1 MARLPRLVVPNQLHL
16 ILQKGNDDKV
26 IFADEDDYHVFL
38 DRLKEASRQF
48 QVAIHAY
55 ILMPDHLH
63 LLATPKD
70 ETGLSKM
77 MQWMGRHY
85 VPYFNRKYLRT
96 GTLWQGRYRATVLEA
111 GTYFLRCCL
120 YLESNPV
127 RSKLVGDAIDFPWSS
142 FQHHIGLKN
151 DPIITDHPL
160 YWALGNTPFQRE
172 AAYKEMMQHGFSAT
186 ELAEITAATMM
197 SWPLGS
203 EQFKLELA
211 KLTSRRVTPLKRG
224 RPVKSSAQ

>member
-16 ILQKGNDDKV
+16 IVQKGNDNKI
-26 IFADEDDYHVFL
+26 IFADDDDYHFFL
-38 DRLKEASRQF
+38 ERLREASRQF

-77 MQWMGRHY
+77 MQWIGRHY
-85 VPYFNRKYLRT
+85 VPYFNRKYQRN

-111 GTYFLRCCL
+111 EPYFLRCSL

-127 RSKLVGDAIDFPWSS
+127 RSKLVGDAADFIWSS
-142 FQHHIGLKN
+142 YQHHIGLRI
-151 DPIITDHPL
+151 DPIISDHPL

-172 AAYKEMMQHGFSAT
+172 AAYKEMMQHAFSPGEIAT
-186 ELAEITAATMM
+186 ISTAAMM

-203 EQFKLELA
+203 EQFKVDIA

-224 RPVKSSAQ
+224 RPAKTSS

>member
-16 ILQKGNDDKV
+16 ILQKGNDGKI
-26 IFADEDDYHVFL
+26 IFADDDDCHFFL

-48 QVAIHAY
+48 EVAIHAY
-55 ILMPDHLH
+55 VLMPDHLH

-77 MQWMGRHY
+77 MQWIGRHY
-85 VPYFNRKYLRT
+85 VPYFNRKYQRS

-111 GTYFLRCCL
+111 GAYFLCCCL

-127 RSKLVGDAIDFPWSS
+127 RSKIVADASDFTWSS
-142 FQHHIGLKN
+142 YQHHIGLKI
-151 DPIITDHPL
+151 DPIINDHPL

-172 AAYKEMMQHGFSAT
+172 AAYKEMMQHAISPLDLSA
-186 ELAEITAATMM
+186 ITAATTM

-203 EQFKLELA
+203 EQFKADIA

-224 RPVKSSAQ
+224 RPLKLSV